1 MSTLVALCADGVT
14 VHADPFATCTDA
26 YWVELS
32 EIAVT
37 SPPLSLDD
45 IGALWGAAL
54 IVLVLAWG
62 FRTLRKV
69 AWR

>member
-1 MSTLVALCADGVT
+1 MTTLVAVCGDFVT
-14 VHADPFATCTDA
+14 EHSDPFAECTNV

-32 EIAVT
+32 YLAVT

-45 IGALWGAAL
+45 IAQLWGAAL
-54 IVLVLAWG
+54 LVLVLAWG